1 MEYFPLVL
9 KHRVT
14 RLHYDLPDNIELIL
28 QLFRTIYKDE
38 YIVEPCLLC
47 KGDTYDDLCLKEFK
61 HNPRMKYFTNW
72 VMQKLILEENLS
84 WKTVEIR
91 LRIGVNMLYQI
102 GTKTGGKFLIGI
114 IRDNFVNNV
123 WSLYRQKM
131 VYDLPF
137 YQGQGER
144 DLPCP
149 TIWSISVS
157 LNLRL
162 RP

>member
-1 MEYFPLVL
+1 
-9 KHRVT
+9 
-14 RLHYDLPDNIELIL
+14 
-28 QLFRTIYKDE
+28 
-38 YIVEPCLLC
+38 
-47 KGDTYDDLCLKEFK
+47 
-61 HNPRMKYFTNW
+61 MKYFTNW

-102 GTKTGGKFLIGI
+102 GTKTGGKFLIEI

-137 YQGQGER
+137 YQG
-144 DLPCP
+144 
-149 TIWSISVS
+149 
-157 LNLRL
+157 
-162 RP
+162 

>member
-102 GTKTGGKFLIGI
+102 GTKTGGKFLIEI

-137 YQGQGER
+137 YQEQGER
-144 DLPCP
+144 DLPYP